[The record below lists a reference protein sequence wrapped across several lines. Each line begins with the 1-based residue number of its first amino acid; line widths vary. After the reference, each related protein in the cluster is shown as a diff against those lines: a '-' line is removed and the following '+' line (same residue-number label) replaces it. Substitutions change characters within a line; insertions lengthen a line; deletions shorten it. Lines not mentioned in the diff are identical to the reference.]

1 MRPPP
6 PVMHLAQTPLGV
18 AWAPLWLLRRRR
30 PPPAGPRPAGVPLR
44 TRAWGSWRCGVSG
57 RVGGGGSEARK
68 GVCAGRGH
76 PDVCHL
82 GQCAASRS
90 GAATQECRGLLLL
103 SRAQDASE
111 REEPHSR
118 WAAAGGAAAGRAA
131 VGRWTGRRATTTPV
145 SLCLLQGNA
154 RGACGGGGGGHA
166 CTPAPAAAPSGACP
180 RPARCACPRMR
191 HQPPPRRLP
200 LPRSALP
207 PPPRTPRT
215 PLPPSSVRHQAA
227 MADTAAGVAR
237 RADAV
242 AGGRPLSF
250 EERAPPRD
258 ALAGARRP
266 PNWAGGGGRAAGARG
281 MWARRDGTPAP
292 SCARGTAGGGLHPH
306 ACVHVNPHPNTHR
319 WRRRRWG
326 RRRHRRARRRQHP
339 YHLQRRLCPR

>member
-1 MRPPP
+1 MS
-6 PVMHLAQTPLGV
+6 AT
-18 AWAPLWLLRRRR
+18 WANA
-30 PPPAGPRPAGVPLR
+30 PPAGVAPPLKSAGGCCYCPGRRMRASARSRTAAGRRREGRRREGRRSGGGPAGVPPQPPFLSACC
-44 TRAWGSWRCGVSG
+44 RAMPGG
-57 RVGGGGSEARK
+57 RV
-68 GVCAGRGH
+68 
-76 PDVCHL
+76 
-82 GQCAASRS
+82 
-90 GAATQECRGLLLL
+90 
-103 SRAQDASE
+103 
-111 REEPHSR
+111 
-118 WAAAGGAAAGRAA
+118 
-131 VGRWTGRRATTTPV
+131 
-145 SLCLLQGNA
+145 
-154 RGACGGGGGGHA
+154 GGGGGGHA